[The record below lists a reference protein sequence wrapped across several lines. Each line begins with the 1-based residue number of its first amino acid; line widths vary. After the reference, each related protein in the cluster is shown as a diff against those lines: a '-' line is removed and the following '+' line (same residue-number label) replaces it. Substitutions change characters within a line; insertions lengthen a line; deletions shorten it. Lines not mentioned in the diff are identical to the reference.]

1 MACDRCGAEPEADM
15 LRYQVSEADDEVR
28 SLLLCP
34 ECGYGLNMLLAA
46 YVSRR
51 DVAVTGG

>member
-1 MACDRCGAEPEADM
+1 MACDRCGAEPDADM
-15 LRYQVSEADDEVR
+15 LRYEVSEANDEVQ

-51 DVAVTGG
+51 EVALSGD

>member
-1 MACDRCGAEPEADM
+1 M
-15 LRYQVSEADDEVR
+15 LRYVVSEANDEVR

-34 ECGYGLNMLLAA
+34 ECGYGLNMLVAA

-51 DVAVTGG
+51 EVALSGD

>member
-1 MACDRCGAEPEADM
+1 M
-15 LRYQVSEADDEVR
+15 LRYDVSEADDESQ

-34 ECGYGLNMLLAA
+34 ECGYGLNMILAA

-51 DVAVTGG
+51 EVALSGD